1 MNSAGVKF
9 ANAGPAD
16 PINFGNCVLAILLN
30 LYIMDILCRTQYM
43 QVNNMLYK
51 FCIGVLTIVASAV
64 LLYKTKWW
72 RVGAHAQCMASG
84 ECNFTIMNK
93 TVFMI
98 V

>member
-1 MNSAGVKF
+1 MSVYLL
-9 ANAGPAD
+9 AD

-30 LYIMDILCRTQYM
+30 LYIMDLLCRIR
-43 QVNNMLYK
+43 VNNMLYK
-51 FCIGVLTIVASAV
+51 FCIGVLTVVASAV

-84 ECNFTIMNK
+84 ECNSTIMYK
-93 TVFMI
+93 TVCMI